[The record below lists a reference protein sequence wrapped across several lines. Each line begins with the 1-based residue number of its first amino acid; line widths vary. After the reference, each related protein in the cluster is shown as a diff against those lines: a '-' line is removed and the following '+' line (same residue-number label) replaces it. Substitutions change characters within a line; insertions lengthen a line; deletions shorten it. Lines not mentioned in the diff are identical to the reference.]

1 MALTTVAA
9 AAEQLA
15 ERNLE
20 RVLAAFR
27 AVRLSTSD
35 LVGSEGYG
43 YGDVGRDKLE
53 QVYARLL
60 GTEAAL
66 VRPQWASGTSALAA
80 MVRGVVE
87 PGQHVVTVGPVYDTL
102 DPLLDP
108 AGTHRASMVRR
119 GARVTRVPVGDEG
132 VEPAPWRAA
141 LAENPDW
148 VYLQRSRG
156 YQHRPSWSRDTLQAL
171 IADAHRAGAEVMV
184 DNCYGE
190 FTDVSEP
197 GHWGADLVAGSLL
210 KNPGG
215 GLAATG
221 GYVAGR
227 ARLID
232 QVGDELSAPGVGRD
246 LGPSGPYLR
255 GFWQGLFYA
264 PHAVSEALI
273 GTAAAAHLLAAAG
286 CRVDPPAEVWPRQD
300 IILAIHLEGP
310 DALLAAARAV
320 QRVSPVDGHV
330 IPEPW
335 AMPGYPCSVTMAQG
349 GFVPGGSL
357 ELSADAP
364 MRPPWTLYVQG
375 GIMRQ
380 HTVLAARAIIAALAG
395 LATQA

>member
-1 MALTTVAA
+1 MATTTVAA
-9 AAEQLA
+9 AAEHLA

-27 AVRLSTSD
+27 AVRLSAPD

-53 QVYARLL
+53 QVYARMM

-80 MVRGVVE
+80 MVRAVVD

-102 DPLLDP
+102 GPLLDP
-108 AGTHRASMVRR
+108 AGAHRGSVVRR
-119 GARVTRVPVGDEG
+119 GARVTRVPVGDAG
-132 VEPAPWRAA
+132 VEPEPWQAA
-141 LAENPDW
+141 LADSPDW

-156 YQHRPSWSRDTLQAL
+156 YQRRPSWSRDTLQAL
-171 IADAHRAGAEVMV
+171 ITDAHRAGAEVLV

-197 GHWGADLVAGSLL
+197 GHWGADLLAGSLL

-232 QVGDELSAPGVGRD
+232 RVGDELNAPGVGAD
-246 LGPSGPYLR
+246 LGPGGPYLR

-264 PHAVSEALI
+264 PHAVAEALI
-273 GTAAAAHLLAAAG
+273 GTAAAAQLLAAAG
-286 CRVDPPAEVWPRQD
+286 CRVDPPADTWPRHD
-300 IILAIHLEGP
+300 IILAVELEGP
-310 DALLAAARAV
+310 EALLAAVRAV
-320 QRVSPVDGHV
+320 QTVSPVDGHV

-335 AMPGYPCSVTMAQG
+335 AMPGYPSPVVMAQG

-375 GIMRQ
+375 GVMRQ
-380 HTVLAARAIIAALAG
+380 HTVLAARAIIGALGA
-395 LATQA
+395 LRAQA

>member
-1 MALTTVAA
+1 MTTSTVAA
-9 AAEQLA
+9 GAEHLA

-27 AVRLSTSD
+27 GVRLAAPD

-53 QVYARLL
+53 QVYARLM

-66 VRPQWASGTSALAA
+66 VRPQWASGTGALAA
-80 MVRGVVE
+80 MVRAAVG

-102 DPLLDP
+102 APLLDP
-108 AGTHRASMVRR
+108 SGAHRGSLVRY
-119 GARVTRVPVGDEG
+119 GARVTSVPVSDRGA
-132 VEPAPWRAA
+132 EPGAWQAA
-141 LAENPDW
+141 LADSPDW

-156 YQHRPSWSRDTLQAL
+156 YQRRPSWARDTLQAL
-171 IADAHRAGAEVMV
+171 MADAHRAGARVLV

-190 FTDVSEP
+190 FTDLSEP
-197 GHWGADLVAGSLL
+197 GHWGADLLAGSLL

-227 ARLID
+227 AHLVD
-232 QVGDELSAPGVGRD
+232 QVGDQLNAPGVGTD

-264 PHAVSEALI
+264 PHAVAEALI
-273 GTAAAAHLLAAAG
+273 GTAAAAQLLAAAG
-286 CRVDPPAEVWPRQD
+286 WPVDPPADAWPRHD
-300 IILAIHLEGP
+300 IILAVELPGP
-310 DALLAAARAV
+310 EALLAAVRAV
-320 QRVSPVDGHV
+320 QSVSPVDGHV

-335 AMPGYPCSVTMAQG
+335 AMPGYPDPVVMAQG

-364 MRPPWTLYVQG
+364 MRPPWTLYLQG
-375 GIMRQ
+375 GVMRQ
-380 HTVLAARAIIAALAG
+380 HAVLAARAIIRALTG
-395 LATQA
+395 QA